1 MVWGG
6 AVNAEAQSRVRRL
19 AFAGFRAANENETE
33 KQRRR
38 GPVAMEQY
46 YTALESES
54 NSMAC
59 FLSKLFGTR
68 AALPAGAAPGGWG
81 REPVSS

>member
-1 MVWGG
+1 MRKRGVGFTG
-6 AVNAEAQSRVRRL
+6 SLSQFCAPRMKMKPKNSEA
-19 AFAGFRAANENETE
+19 FCG
-33 KQRRR
+33 RR
-38 GPVAMEQY
+38 GPVATEQH

-59 FLSKLFGTR
+59 FLSKLLGTR
-68 AALPAGAAPGGWG
+68 AALPDADAPPGGWG